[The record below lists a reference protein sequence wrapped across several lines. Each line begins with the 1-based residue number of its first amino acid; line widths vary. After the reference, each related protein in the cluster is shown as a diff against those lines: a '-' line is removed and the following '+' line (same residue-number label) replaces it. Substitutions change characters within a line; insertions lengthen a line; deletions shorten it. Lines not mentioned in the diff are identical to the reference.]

1 MDRTMVAAEK
11 MAKLLN
17 LQGQYIEEIDQVP
30 PKYKKI
36 DSLILSNNHLRS
48 LRGVE
53 QFPKLKKLIACDN
66 AVTCFFACFC
76 LISMK

>member
-1 MDRTMVAAEK
+1 MNRTMVATEE
-11 MAKLLN
+11 MAKTLN
-17 LQGQYIEEIDQVP
+17 LQGQYIEELDQVP

-36 DSLILSNNHLRS
+36 TSLILSNNHLRS

-66 AVTCFFACFC
+66 AVTYFSMCFF
-76 LISMK
+76 LILMK